1 MNNRQQRRLERQ
13 FSAIVRASPTIGAA
27 IIRFRDRSS
36 IFLRLI
42 LAIILIIGGLLAFL
56 PILNIWM
63 IPVGI
68 LLLATDMP
76 FLRPIVS
83 MTIIR
88 LRRYLIIF
96 RRRLRRSTPL

>member
-1 MNNRQQRRLERQ
+1 MDDRQQRRLERQ

-36 IFLRLI
+36 IFLRLS
-42 LAIILIIGGLLAFL
+42 LAILLIIGGLLAFL
-56 PILNIWM
+56 PIFTIWM
-63 IPVGI
+63 FPVGV
-68 LLLATDMP
+68 LLLATDLP

-83 MTIIR
+83 TTIIR
-88 LRRYLIIF
+88 LRRRLISF